1 MERSV
6 IVVGALALVSA
17 AVGYFGWLRRRTRVD
32 FAFVPGIAF
41 SAATVIVF
49 LAGIINVLPLAVMT
63 IVVGGC
69 ALLASEWWR
78 YRSELKAVFH
88 EPALWVMAAVTAYMA
103 WYVRGQRFVHYDNF
117 SHWALV
123 VRVMLNENRFPTFE
137 DPVVVFQS
145 YPLGS
150 ASFIYLVT
158 RVLSSSE
165 SAMMLAQGVLTLGF
179 VLALMGISRRHRVVS
194 ALLAVGTFAALLA
207 YNIPLDSLLVDSLL
221 AAMGGYLLLF
231 VVVHRARL
239 GELLVPFSAV
249 LCALTVV
256 KNSGLFF
263 VLIAAVVAAVVLRRV
278 GDRLGWRF
286 WAAVATPFFLTLVW
300 NRHVALVF
308 DQGLEAKHSMSPGHL
323 ASVFEDKT
331 PSDVASIVRHY
342 AEASLSDRTGAVL
355 LLALVALTALLTHR
369 NVLALRT
376 SCTML
381 AGAVLTVV
389 LYHGGT
395 LAMYLFS
402 MPLGEALALA
412 GFVRYL
418 RVLHLVLLMVLLA
431 LAVVALQTE
440 RTVPSRVLTTSGAV
454 AVVALL
460 IVLGKGAALLPPA
473 QNSDVRAAVEEAI
486 GSTDVPSDERVC
498 VLLDKDDKGYRRYL
512 VRYTLLSQNVVNK
525 VLGPKTDA
533 KAVADCRH
541 FVLLDND
548 PAATALLKSQGLRAG
563 HAAPTLV
570 NR

>member
-17 AVGYFGWLRRRTRVD
+17 AVGYFSWLHRRTRVD

-41 SAATVIVF
+41 SAATVVVF
-49 LAGIINVLPLAVMT
+49 LAGILNLLPLAVVT
-63 IVVGGC
+63 IVVAGVV
-69 ALLASEWWR
+69 LLALEWR
-78 YRSELKAVFH
+78 THRRELKAVVQ
-88 EPALWVMAAVTAYMA
+88 EPALWVLAAVSAYMA

-123 VRVMLNENRFPTFE
+123 VRVMLDENRFPTFE

-150 ASFIYLVT
+150 ASFIYLIT

-165 SAMMLAQGVLTLGF
+165 SCMMLAQGVLTLGF
-179 VLALMGISRRHRVVS
+179 VLALMGISRRHRIVSVV
-194 ALLAVGTFAALLA
+194 LTVGTFAALLA

-239 GELLVPFSAV
+239 GELLVPFGAV
-249 LCALTVV
+249 MCALTVV

-263 VLIAAVVAAVVLRRV
+263 VLIATVVAAMVVRQA
-278 GDRLGWRF
+278 GGRLGWRF
-286 WAAVATPFFLTLVW
+286 WAAVASPFAITLVW

-323 ASVFEDKT
+323 ASVFKDKS

-342 AEASLSDRTGAVL
+342 AEVSLHDRTGAVL
-355 LLALVALTALLTHR
+355 LLALVAVTALLTHR
-369 NVLALRT
+369 KVLALRT

-381 AGAVLTVV
+381 AGVLLTVA
-389 LYHGGT
+389 LYHAGT

-412 GFVRYL
+412 GYVRYL
-418 RVLHLVLLMVLLA
+418 RVLHLALLMVLLA
-431 LAVVALQTE
+431 LAVTALHTE
-440 RTVPSRVLTTSGAV
+440 RAVPARVLTTAGAV
-454 AVVALL
+454 AVVTLL
-460 IVLGKGAALLPPA
+460 IVIGKGTALLPPT
-473 QNSDVRAAVEEAI
+473 QNSEVRTAVEEAV
-486 GSTDVPSDERVC
+486 GSSDVPSDERVC

-525 VLGPKTDA
+525 ILGPKTDA
-533 KAVADCRH
+533 KAVADCQH
-541 FVLLDND
+541 FVLLNND
-548 PAATALLKSQGLRAG
+548 PAATALLRSQGLRAG
-563 HAAPTLV
+563 HAAPILV

>member
-1 MERSV
+1 M

-17 AVGYFGWLRRRTRVD
+17 AVGYFSWLHRRTRVD

-41 SAATVIVF
+41 SAATVLVF
-49 LAGIINVLPLAVMT
+49 LAGILNVLPLAVVA

-69 ALLASEWWR
+69 VLLALEWR
-78 YRSELKAVFH
+78 AHRRELKAVLK
-88 EPALWVMAAVTAYMA
+88 EPALWVLAGVTAYMA
-103 WYVRGQRFVHYDNF
+103 WFVRGQRFIHYDNF

-123 VRVMLNENRFPTFE
+123 VRVMLDENRFPTFE

-158 RVLSSSE
+158 KVLSSSE
-165 SAMMLAQGVLTLGF
+165 SCMMLAQGVLTLGF
-179 VLALMGISRRHRVVS
+179 VLALMGVSRRHRVIS
-194 ALLAVGTFAALLA
+194 AVLTVGTFAALLA

-239 GELLVPFSAV
+239 KELLVPFGAV
-249 LCALTVV
+249 LCAVTVV

-263 VLIAAVVAAVVLRRV
+263 VLVAVLVAVVAVRRA
-278 GDRLGWRF
+278 GGRLGWRF
-286 WAAVATPFFLTLVW
+286 WAAAATPFAITYIW

-323 ASVFEDKT
+323 ASVFKDKT
-331 PSDVASIVRHY
+331 PQDVASIIRHY
-342 AEASLSDRTGAVL
+342 ADVSLSDRTGGL
-355 LLALVALTALLTHR
+355 LLVAFLAVTALLTHR
-369 NVLALRT
+369 KVLAPRT
-376 SCTML
+376 SYTMV
-381 AGAVLTVV
+381 AGMALTVV
-389 LYHGGT
+389 LYHAGT

-412 GFVRYL
+412 GYVRYL
-418 RVLHLVLLMVLLA
+418 RVLHLVVVMVLLA
-431 LAVVALQTE
+431 LVVAALQSE
-440 RTVPSRVLTTSGAV
+440 RALPLRALTATGGVGVL
-454 AVVALL
+454 ALL
-460 IVLGKGAALLPPA
+460 IVLGKGSALLPA
-473 QNSDVRAAVEEAI
+473 TQNSGVRTAVEKAV
-486 GSTDVPSDERVC
+486 GSAEVPSDERVC

-525 VLGPKTDA
+525 ILGPKTDA

-541 FVLLDND
+541 FVLLEND
-548 PAATALLKSQGLRAG
+548 PAATALLRSQGLRAG
-563 HAAPTLV
+563 RAAPTLV